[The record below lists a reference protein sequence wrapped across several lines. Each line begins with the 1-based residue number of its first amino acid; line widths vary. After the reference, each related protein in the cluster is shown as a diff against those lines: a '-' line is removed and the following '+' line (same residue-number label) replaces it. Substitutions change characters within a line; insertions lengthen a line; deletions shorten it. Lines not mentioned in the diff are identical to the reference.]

1 MEQAP
6 DGKIEI
12 TLPDGTAITVG
23 QDVSLVALRRVVT
36 ALRR

>member
-12 TLPDGTAITVG
+12 TLPDGTSLKVG
-23 QDVSLVALRRVVT
+23 HDVGLVTLRRVMTV
-36 ALRR
+36 LRR